1 MAGIDNSLNLGV
13 GNISDEPFLGAYYQD
28 ISPSIVHITRGI
40 FASLDENGI
49 PYCINGNQKKYAPV
63 ITIQYGLICYDL
75 LLRNMSVEKNSEIV
89 KKCLNWLDD
98 NKEEFKDSIVWRS
111 DANDQYSLPKGWVSG
126 MYQGQAISLY
136 LRAYQLY
143 NDESY
148 LITAE
153 KIYNSFKYDY
163 NEGGFKRVDK
173 QGCVWFEE
181 YPSATPSYVLN
192 GYIYSI
198 FGILDLYRVT
208 QREEVK
214 ELWNSCVHT
223 LEVNLPK
230 YDVWYW
236 SVYDQL
242 KEQLVSYY
250 YQKNVHIPLMKIMYL
265 LTQKEIFNKYAVKW
279 ERNLNNPVHNFIVKI
294 MYRVQPR
301 VFKLKK
307 RFK

>member
-75 LLRNMSVEKNSEIV
+75 LLRNMSVEKNSEII

-208 QREEVK
+208 KREEVK